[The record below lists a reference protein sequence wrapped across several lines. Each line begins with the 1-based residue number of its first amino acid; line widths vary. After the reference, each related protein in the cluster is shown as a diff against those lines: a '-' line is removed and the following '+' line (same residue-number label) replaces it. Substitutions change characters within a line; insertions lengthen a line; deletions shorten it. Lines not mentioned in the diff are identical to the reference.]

1 MRQRW
6 NRSIEIDSA
15 QASKAEVPQERP
27 HRGDQFLGGVVPTF
41 LDPIE
46 QKRPDLPRIPLA
58 DIFAKSLQHLGSTAR
73 IMSERRFGC
82 ATMFLKPLP
91 ERDDQRRLLNN
102 ADFRSRIVFA
112 DARLK

>member
-15 QASKAEVPQERP
+15 QASKAEISQESP

-46 QKRPDLPRIPLA
+46 QKRPYLPGIPLA
-58 DIFAKSLQHLGSTAR
+58 DIFAKSLQHLGSTA
-73 IMSERRFGC
+73 SV
-82 ATMFLKPLP
+82 L
-91 ERDDQRRLLNN
+91 
-102 ADFRSRIVFA
+102 S
-112 DARLK
+112 